1 LGGFGDGWF
10 IGAAATLISSS
21 LINWITFFKFTMGQF
36 LIRIAILLL
45 VAKFDNSFKMF
56 LSEYYIKHADSFKHS
71 NPCVKN
77 VPLFTKCKSKYYSR
91 YDFHNIKEIVS

>member
-1 LGGFGDGWF
+1 MSDDE
-10 IGAAATLISSS
+10 
-21 LINWITFFKFTMGQF
+21 INVALSKQF
-36 LIRIAILLL
+36 
-45 VAKFDNSFKMF
+45 N
-56 LSEYYIKHADSFKHS
+56 IKHADSFKHS

>member
-1 LGGFGDGWF
+1 ML
-10 IGAAATLISSS
+10 IIPSSTNKPPILIKNCPIVTLKNVIQFMSDDE
-21 LINWITFFKFTMGQF
+21 INVALSKQF
-36 LIRIAILLL
+36 
-45 VAKFDNSFKMF
+45 N
-56 LSEYYIKHADSFKHS
+56 IKHADSFKHS